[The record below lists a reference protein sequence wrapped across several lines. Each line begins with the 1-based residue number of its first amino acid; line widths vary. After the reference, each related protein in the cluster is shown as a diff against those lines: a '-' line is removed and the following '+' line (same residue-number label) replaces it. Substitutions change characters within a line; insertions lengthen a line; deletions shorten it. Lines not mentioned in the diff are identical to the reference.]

1 MTLKEYMVLH
11 GLTAKYLA
19 LRLDVSVSAARKWI
33 QGTRI
38 PRLSAMK
45 KINRITSGKVSF
57 NDWR

>member
-19 LRLDVSVSAARKWI
+19 RRLEVSVSAARKWI

-38 PRLSAMK
+38 PRLSTMK

-57 NDWR
+57 NDWK